1 VLDLRKVMS
10 YKHILVAV
18 DLSQSSQIVID
29 KAISLAKGANCK
41 LSFVFVDVDKVVLA
55 QKEKLTLQKELQ
67 TLADQSDY
75 PITDTL
81 VVIGDLHIKLS
92 GIVKEMDI
100 DLVVCG
106 HHHTFLSRLFSSVPK
121 LANAVETDLLVV
133 YLDQ

>member
-1 VLDLRKVMS
+1 MN

>member
-1 VLDLRKVMS
+1 MS

>member
-1 VLDLRKVMS
+1 MG

-29 KAISLAKGANCK
+29 KAISLAKDANCK
-41 LSFVFVDVDKVVLA
+41 LSFVFVDIDKVVLA

-67 TLADQSDY
+67 ALADQSDY

-106 HHHTFLSRLFSSVPK
+106 HHHNFLSRFFSSVPK
-121 LANAVETDLLVV
+121 LANAVETDLLVI

>member
-1 VLDLRKVMS
+1 MS

-92 GIVKEMDI
+92 GIVKEMDV

>member
-1 VLDLRKVMS
+1 MS

-92 GIVKEMDI
+92 GIVREMDI